1 MSEVGSMTHQ
11 QKMLHSPGL
20 ICALFTDMHP
30 IPVKH
35 SNSSCMQKQEWEY
48 VWHIKLQ
55 TCGYSHSGV
64 KATWTFHII

>member
-48 VWHIKLQ
+48 V
-55 TCGYSHSGV
+55 
-64 KATWTFHII
+64 